1 MSHMA
6 KVLTTQAPAK
16 LNLALSVGPRNS
28 DGMHPICSWMVSVGL
43 FDELAVTM
51 LEPDRLSRYAIL
63 WHTEAKST
71 SDIDWSITKDLAV
84 KAHLA
89 LQDHTKRQLPVQMK
103 LEKRIPVGGGL
114 GGGSSNAAA
123 MLRTVNELYELGL
136 SRDELRTIAADLG
149 SDVPFFVSGGSAVVT
164 GLGEQ
169 IDVQAQLPIINA
181 VIVFTQIK
189 CPTANVY
196 SAFDELS
203 TSPLNSEAV
212 KALITNSNNS
222 ALKPDAVFNDLTQA
236 AIKTASQLQ
245 EHMQQLT
252 DLAQREVHIAG
263 SGSSLFILCDDELH
277 AQHLCD
283 AIETQLDLPAV
294 VVQSCEMQDA
304 N

>member
-1 MSHMA
+1 M
-6 KVLTTQAPAK
+6 VRTLTTQAPAK
-16 LNLALSVGPRNS
+16 LNLALSVGPLNS

-43 FDELAVTM
+43 CDELTVTM

-63 WHTEAKST
+63 WHEDAKST
-71 SDIDWSITKDLAV
+71 SDIDWSITKDLTV
-84 KAHLA
+84 RAHLA
-89 LQDHTKRQLPVQMK
+89 LQQHTKRQLPVQLK

-123 MLRTVNELYELGL
+123 MLKAVNQLYELDL
-136 SRDELRTIAADLG
+136 SKDELLRIAAGLG

-169 IDVQAQLPIINA
+169 IDLHDQMPIINA
-181 VIVFTQIK
+181 VIVFPQVK
-189 CPTANVY
+189 CPTSSVY

-203 TSPLNSEAV
+203 PSPLNSEAV
-212 KALITNSNNS
+212 NSLAAKNSNS
-222 ALKPDAVFNDLTQA
+222 SLHPEAIFNDLTQA
-236 AIKTASQLQ
+236 AIDTAPQLQ

-252 DLAQREVHIAG
+252 DLAQRKSHIAG

-277 AQHLCD
+277 SQHLCD
-283 AIETQLDLPAV
+283 AIEAKLDLPAV
-294 VVQSCEMQDA
+294 AVQSYEMPNA